1 MFQISAMINL
11 KTKFEGSSNC
21 PCAKRNEEQRG
32 SGRVCESRAK
42 KKLPMYPPFGG
53 FHHIIKYYNFYTCN
67 GSTFYLFFNTLVY

>member
-42 KKLPMYPPFGG
+42 KNDPCTAPSGVSITKSNT
-53 FHHIIKYYNFYTCN
+53 IIYILAMVLL
-67 GSTFYLFFNTLVY
+67 SIFFLTP